1 MTDQPINF
9 EQDVKRYPDFIKL
22 LEGKE
27 FCAQLWTAFANVN
40 WYKKFDPLLSET
52 EQVMDVL
59 VDDIENRT
67 WGASFRGMG
76 GVIADLRNE
85 FYDTN
90 EDYMDW
96 YCSNLHYDSKPYGY
110 VSEAITKALTA
121 IGWYPVKDEY
131 YKDANKQ

>member
-1 MTDQPINF
+1 MTDQPISF

-22 LEGKE
+22 LENKV
-27 FCAQLWTAFANVN
+27 FCAELWTAFSNVD
-40 WYKKFDPLLSET
+40 WYKKFDPLLTDT

-59 VDDIENRT
+59 ANDIDNRR

-85 FYDTN
+85 YYDAN

-96 YCSNLHYDSKPYGY
+96 YCSNLHYDSKPYGFASKS
-110 VSEAITKALTA
+110 VLTALNA
-121 IGWYPVKDEY
+121 IGWYPIKDHSYTEE
-131 YKDANKQ
+131 K